1 MIDNERAAQWANDAG
16 VALTRFYGKNDATA
30 HLAVIVLA
38 LLKDREE
45 RERFCSR
52 IAPATDALELVAC
65 D

>member
-1 MIDNERAAQWANDAG
+1 MIDDQRAGQWAKDAG
-16 VALTRFYGKNDATA
+16 VALTQHYGKDDAIA

-38 LLKDREE
+38 LLADRAE

-52 IAPATDALELVAC
+52 IAPPATPLELVAY